1 MSELFILQNQ
11 DKLFFG
17 KNKEWLDGQEAASLY
32 KTPYKDEAINQMVE
46 ISAKDYTQRIKVLT
60 CPQDDKGLPVI
71 EEALLPPPQPRK
83 SRAEAGQNLE
93 EDPQSDLAFETSTE
107 TPA

>member
-17 KNKEWLDGQEAASLY
+17 KNKEWLDGRDTTALY
-32 KTPYKDEAINQMVE
+32 KTPHKDEAVNQMVE
-46 ISAKDYTQRIKVLT
+46 ISAKDYTQRVKVLS
-60 CPQDDKGLPVI
+60 CPQDDKGLPLI
-71 EEALLPPPQPRK
+71 EESLLPPPQPRK
-83 SRAEAGQNLE
+83 PKVATE
-93 EDPQSDLAFETSTE
+93 EDPQSDLAFEADTE